1 MNETYSTDSPNS
13 TLITYWTQP
22 DWIIPVV
29 LNIFLMIF
37 STWIFVCLIHYGIK
51 TKKWKKDPMTKSI
64 DHLSGGLV
72 YSSAVA
78 CSVISLVENI
88 FTQISYHVGFRGEN
102 AIVCKIVNDLQFSAY
117 LLVIFFNFVF
127 LWNRQRMFYVNKIL
141 NANYAKSVRAVSA
154 FSLALIIAGGCLV
167 IALHIVNHSYVSSP
181 GGCVY
186 IPASQTVVI
195 MSLALSAVVVI
206 TAELI
211 LLSLLIHPLKLIL
224 GKKDFWHQSWSWC
237 SSQSKPHPNQFKE
250 VTSTSICTVTTSAV
264 QSQQKNIPQ
273 STSINAKRNQSPRF
287 KSFTLTSHQKMTKS
301 KVKTIMIRT
310 LVFGTLTIFTD
321 VFLIIIY
328 ATPLLDFHQPS
339 HRRISSAFDDVNV
352 LINLLFVIFSF
363 SSHKRIMTTLCIN
376 YI

>member
-78 CSVISLVENI
+78 CSVISVVEYVL
-88 FTQISYHVGFRGEN
+88 TQISYNVEFRGEN
-102 AIVCKIVNDLQFSAY
+102 AIVCEIVNDLQFSAY

-127 LWNRQRMFYVNKIL
+127 LWNRQRVFYANKIL

-167 IALHIVNHSYVSSP
+167 IALHVVNHNYVSSP
-181 GGCVY
+181 AGCVY

-195 MSLALSAVVVI
+195 ISSTLSAVVII

-224 GKKDFWHQSWSWC
+224 GKKDFWHHLWSCC

-250 VTSTSICTVTTSAV
+250 VTSTSNNASTTSTI
-264 QSQQKNIPQ
+264 NI
-273 STSINAKRNQSPRF
+273 SLDVTSNIVKKNQSLPS
-287 KSFTLTSHQKMTKS
+287 KSSALTSCQKTTRLR
-301 KVKTIMIRT
+301 VRTIMIRT
-310 LVFGTLTIFTD
+310 LVFGALTIFTD

-363 SSHKRIMTTLCIN
+363 LSYKKIMTTLCMN
-376 YI
+376 KT